1 METKSAVDNFAN
13 IWMVDYVIIIFSMV
27 CYNNYEYLEYSW
39 NIHSGTIK
47 EDKLCHEGTSPF
59 LLWFDTKSMNVCN
72 LMYSLW
78 SNKKIL
84 QFHTRLN
91 FTTYFTFLC
100 LIFIWVGPKNK
111 SLPL

>member
-1 METKSAVDNFAN
+1 METKSAVGNFAN
-13 IWMVDYVIIIFSMV
+13 IWIVDYVIIIFSMV
-27 CYNNYEYLEYSW
+27 CYNNYEYLEYPW

-47 EDKLCHEGTSPF
+47 EDKLYHEQTSPF

-78 SNKKIL
+78 RNKKIL
-84 QFHTRLN
+84 QFHIRLN
-91 FTTYFTFLC
+91 FTAYFTFLC
-100 LIFIWVGPKNK
+100 LIFIWVGPKNE